1 MKIIFAGTP
10 DFAAKHLEIVLH
22 SKHEVL
28 SVLTQ
33 PDRESGRGKKINLS
47 PVKQTA
53 LDNNIDVYQPESLKT
68 KEVFDKLK
76 NIDPD
81 LILVVAYGLLLPK
94 DILELPKFGC
104 VNIHASLLPRW
115 RGASPM
121 EHAIMSGDKNI
132 GVSYMEMSQG
142 LDEGPVYEMHEC
154 SLEQNDTLSTVE
166 ERFIQ
171 LSEKKLVSF
180 LDNLES
186 GTIKHQAQDET
197 KATFSP
203 KIDKRLLQIDWQGN
217 SSTEIIRKIN
227 ALSSKYGTHTFL
239 GGKRIKIHRAQN
251 FESDVNLDPGYISI
265 KDDQLVVFCK
275 DASAILIEQVQ
286 MEGKNIVSG
295 KDFIAGYI
303 GLIRENENFPRNKVM
318 G

>member
-53 LDNNIDVYQPESLKT
+53 LDNDIDVYQPESLKT

-76 NIDPD
+76 NTDPD

-121 EHAIMSGDKNI
+121 EHAIMSGDENI
-132 GVSYMEMSQG
+132 GISYMEMSQG

-154 SLEQNDTLSTVE
+154 PLEQNDTLSKVE
-166 ERFIQ
+166 EKFIQ

-186 GTIKHQAQDET
+186 GTINHQAQDET

-286 MEGKNIVSG
+286 MEGKNKVSG

-303 GLIRENENFPRNKVM
+303 GLIRENENFELTIQ
-318 G
+318 

>member
-10 DFAAKHLEIVLH
+10 DFAARHLEIVLH

-53 LDNNIDVYQPESLKT
+53 LDNDIDVYQPESLKT

-76 NIDPD
+76 NTDPD

-132 GVSYMEMSQG
+132 GISYMEMSQG

-154 SLEQNDTLSTVE
+154 PLEQNDTLSRVE
-166 ERFIQ
+166 EKFIQ

-286 MEGKNIVSG
+286 MEGKNKVSG

-303 GLIRENENFPRNKVM
+303 GLIRENENFELTIQ
-318 G
+318 

>member
-1 MKIIFAGTP
+1 
-10 DFAAKHLEIVLH
+10 
-22 SKHEVL
+22 
-28 SVLTQ
+28 
-33 PDRESGRGKKINLS
+33 
-47 PVKQTA
+47 
-53 LDNNIDVYQPESLKT
+53 
-68 KEVFDKLK
+68 
-76 NIDPD
+76 
-81 LILVVAYGLLLPK
+81 
-94 DILELPKFGC
+94 
-104 VNIHASLLPRW
+104 
-115 RGASPM
+115 
-121 EHAIMSGDKNI
+121 
-132 GVSYMEMSQG
+132 MEMSQG

-154 SLEQNDTLSTVE
+154 PLEQNDTLSSVE
-166 ERFIQ
+166 EKFIQ
-171 LSEKKLVSF
+171 LSEKKLVPF

-186 GTIKHQAQDET
+186 GNIKHQAQDEN

-286 MEGKNIVSG
+286 MEGKNKVSG

-303 GLIRENENFPRNKVM
+303 GLIRENENFELTIQ
-318 G
+318 

>member
-53 LDNNIDVYQPESLKT
+53 LDNDLDVYQPESLKT

-76 NIDPD
+76 NTDPD

-132 GVSYMEMSQG
+132 GISYMEMSQG

-154 SLEQNDTLSTVE
+154 PLEQNDTLSRVE
-166 ERFIQ
+166 EKFIQ

-186 GTIKHQAQDET
+186 GTINHQAQDET

-286 MEGKNIVSG
+286 MEGKNKFSG

-303 GLIRENENFPRNKVM
+303 GLIRENENFELTIQ
-318 G
+318 

>member
-53 LDNNIDVYQPESLKT
+53 LDNDIDVYQPESLKT

-76 NIDPD
+76 NTDPD

-132 GVSYMEMSQG
+132 GISYMEMSQG

-154 SLEQNDTLSTVE
+154 PLEQNDTLSRVE
-166 ERFIQ
+166 EKFIQ

-180 LDNLES
+180 LDKLES

-286 MEGKNIVSG
+286 MEGKNKVSG

-303 GLIRENENFPRNKVM
+303 GLIRENENFELTIQ
-318 G
+318 

>member
-217 SSTEIIRKIN
+217 SSREIIRKIN

-303 GLIRENENFPRNKVM
+303 GLIRENENFELTIQ
-318 G
+318 

>member
-76 NIDPD
+76 NTDPD

-132 GVSYMEMSQG
+132 GISYMEMSQG

-154 SLEQNDTLSTVE
+154 PLEQNDTLSRVE
-166 ERFIQ
+166 EKFIQ

-186 GTIKHQAQDET
+186 GTINHQAQDET

-286 MEGKNIVSG
+286 MEGKNKVSG

-303 GLIRENENFPRNKVM
+303 GLIRENENFELTIQ
-318 G
+318 

>member
-10 DFAAKHLEIVLH
+10 DFAAKHLEIVLQ
-22 SKHEVL
+22 SKHKVL

-33 PDRESGRGKKINLS
+33 PDRKSGRGKKINFS
-47 PVKQTA
+47 PVKKTA
-53 LDNNIDVYQPESLKT
+53 LDNDISVYQPESLKAE
-68 KEVFDKLK
+68 KVFSSLK
-76 NIDPD
+76 NIAPD
-81 LILVVAYGLLLPK
+81 LILVVAYGLLVPK
-94 DILELPKFGC
+94 NILELPKHGC

-121 EHAIMSGDKNI
+121 EHAIMSGDRNI
-132 GVSYMEMSQG
+132 GISYMEMSEG

-154 SLEQNDTLSTVE
+154 QLEQNDTLSIVE
-166 ERFIQ
+166 EKFIR

-180 LDNLES
+180 LDNIES

-203 KIDKRLLQIDWQGN
+203 KIDKKLLQIDWQGD
-217 SSTEIIRKIN
+217 SSIEIIRKIN
-227 ALSSKYGTHTFL
+227 ALGSKYGTHSFL
-239 GGKRIKIHRAQN
+239 GGKRIKIHKAQS
-251 FESDVNLDPGYISI
+251 FESDSNLDPGYISI
-265 KDDQLVVFCK
+265 KDGQLVVFCK

-286 MEGKNIVSG
+286 MEGKNKVSG

-303 GLIRENENFPRNKVM
+303 NLIRENENFELTIQ
-318 G
+318 

>member
-53 LDNNIDVYQPESLKT
+53 LDNDIDVYQPESLKT

-76 NIDPD
+76 NTDPD

-132 GVSYMEMSQG
+132 GISYMEMSQG

-154 SLEQNDTLSTVE
+154 PLEQNDTLSRVE
-166 ERFIQ
+166 EKFIQ

-239 GGKRIKIHRAQN
+239 GGKRIKIHKAQN
-251 FESDVNLDPGYISI
+251 FESHVNLDPGYISI

-286 MEGKNIVSG
+286 MEGKNKVSG

-303 GLIRENENFPRNKVM
+303 GLIRENENFELTIQ
-318 G
+318 

>member
-22 SKHEVL
+22 SNHEVL

-53 LDNNIDVYQPESLKT
+53 LDNDIDVYQPESLKT

-76 NIDPD
+76 NTDPD

-132 GVSYMEMSQG
+132 GISYMEMSQG

-154 SLEQNDTLSTVE
+154 PLEQNDTLSSVE
-166 ERFIQ
+166 EKFIQ
-171 LSEKKLVSF
+171 LSEKKLVPF

-186 GTIKHQAQDET
+186 GTIKHQAQDEN

-203 KIDKRLLQIDWQGN
+203 KIDKKLLQIDWQGN

-251 FESDVNLDPGYISI
+251 FKSDVNLDPGYISI

-286 MEGKNIVSG
+286 MEGKNKVSG

-303 GLIRENENFPRNKVM
+303 GLIRENENFELTIQ
-318 G
+318 

>member
-53 LDNNIDVYQPESLKT
+53 LNNDIDVYQPESLKS
-68 KEVFDKLK
+68 KEVFGKLK
-76 NIDPD
+76 NTDPD

-94 DILELPKFGC
+94 DILALPKFGC

-132 GVSYMEMSQG
+132 GISYMEMSQG

-154 SLEQNDTLSTVE
+154 PLEQNDTLSRVE
-166 ERFIQ
+166 EKFIQ

-286 MEGKNIVSG
+286 MEGKNKVSG

-303 GLIRENENFPRNKVM
+303 GLIRENENFELTIQ
-318 G
+318 

>member
-76 NIDPD
+76 NTDPD

-104 VNIHASLLPRW
+104 INIHASLLPRW

-132 GVSYMEMSQG
+132 GISYMEMSQG

-154 SLEQNDTLSTVE
+154 PLEQNDTLSRVE
-166 ERFIQ
+166 EKFIQ

-186 GTIKHQAQDET
+186 GTINHQAQDET

-286 MEGKNIVSG
+286 MEGKNKVSG

-303 GLIRENENFPRNKVM
+303 GLIRENENFELTIQ
-318 G
+318 

>member
-53 LDNNIDVYQPESLKT
+53 LDNDIDVYQPESLKT

-76 NIDPD
+76 NTDPD

-154 SLEQNDTLSTVE
+154 PLEQNDTLSRVE
-166 ERFIQ
+166 EKFIQ

-186 GTIKHQAQDET
+186 GTINHQAQDET

-251 FESDVNLDPGYISI
+251 FESDIILDPGYISI

-286 MEGKNIVSG
+286 MEGKNKVSG

-303 GLIRENENFPRNKVM
+303 GLIRENENFELTIQ
-318 G
+318 

>member
-10 DFAAKHLEIVLH
+10 NFAAKHLEIILQ
-22 SKHEVL
+22 SKHKVL

-53 LDNNIDVYQPESLKT
+53 LDNDIDVYQPVSLKT
-68 KEVFDKLK
+68 EEVFYKLK
-76 NIDPD
+76 NTDPD

-121 EHAIMSGDKNI
+121 EHAIMSGDNNI
-132 GVSYMEMSQG
+132 GISYMEMSQG

-154 SLEQNDTLSTVE
+154 SLEQNDTLSSVE
-166 ERFIQ
+166 EKFIQ

-180 LDNLES
+180 LDKLES

-197 KATFSP
+197 KVTFSP
-203 KIDKRLLQIDWQGN
+203 KIEKKLLQIDWQGN
-217 SSTEIIRKIN
+217 SSIEIIRKIN

-239 GGKRIKIHRAQN
+239 GGKRIKIHKAQS
-251 FESDVNLDPGYISI
+251 FESDIILDPGYISI

-286 MEGKNIVSG
+286 MEGKNKVSG

-303 GLIRENENFPRNKVM
+303 GLIRENENFELTIQ
-318 G
+318 

>member
-53 LDNNIDVYQPESLKT
+53 LDNDIDVYQPESLKT

-76 NIDPD
+76 NTDPY

-132 GVSYMEMSQG
+132 GISYMEMSQG

-154 SLEQNDTLSTVE
+154 PLEQNDTLSRVE
-166 ERFIQ
+166 EKFIQ

-186 GTIKHQAQDET
+186 GTINHQAQDET

-286 MEGKNIVSG
+286 MEGKNKVSG

-303 GLIRENENFPRNKVM
+303 GLIRENENFELTIQ
-318 G
+318 

>member
-22 SKHEVL
+22 SKHKVL

-53 LDNNIDVYQPESLKT
+53 LDNDIDVYQPESLKT

-76 NIDPD
+76 NTDPD

-94 DILELPKFGC
+94 DILALPKFGC

-132 GVSYMEMSQG
+132 GISYMEMSQG

-154 SLEQNDTLSTVE
+154 PLEQNDTLSRVE
-166 ERFIQ
+166 EKFIQ

-227 ALSSKYGTHTFL
+227 ALSSKYGVHTFL
-239 GGKRIKIHRAQN
+239 GGKRIKIHRAQII
-251 FESDVNLDPGYISI
+251 ESDINLDPGYISI

-286 MEGKNIVSG
+286 MEGKNKVSG

-303 GLIRENENFPRNKVM
+303 DPIRENENFELTIQ
-318 G
+318 

>member
-53 LDNNIDVYQPESLKT
+53 LDNDIDVYQPESLKS
-68 KEVFDKLK
+68 KEVFGKLK
-76 NIDPD
+76 NTDPD

-132 GVSYMEMSQG
+132 GISYMEMSQG

-154 SLEQNDTLSTVE
+154 PLGKNDTLSMVE
-166 ERFIQ
+166 EKFIQ

-186 GTIKHQAQDET
+186 GTINHQAQDET

-227 ALSSKYGTHTFL
+227 ALGSKYGTHTFL
-239 GGKRIKIHRAQN
+239 GGKRIKIHKAQI
-251 FESDVNLDPGYISI
+251 FESDINLDPGYISI

-286 MEGKNIVSG
+286 MEGKNKVSG
-295 KDFIAGYI
+295 KDFMAGYI
-303 GLIRENENFPRNKVM
+303 SLIRENEKFELTNQ
-318 G
+318 

>member
-53 LDNNIDVYQPESLKT
+53 LDNDIDVYQPESLKT

-76 NIDPD
+76 NTDPD

-94 DILELPKFGC
+94 GILELPKFGC

-132 GVSYMEMSQG
+132 GISYMEMSQG

-154 SLEQNDTLSTVE
+154 PLEQNDTLSRVE
-166 ERFIQ
+166 EKFIQ

-186 GTIKHQAQDET
+186 GTINHQAQDET

-286 MEGKNIVSG
+286 MEGKNKVSG

-303 GLIRENENFPRNKVM
+303 GLIRENENFELTIQ
-318 G
+318 

>member
-53 LDNNIDVYQPESLKT
+53 LDNDIDVYQPESLKT

-76 NIDPD
+76 NADPD

-121 EHAIMSGDKNI
+121 EHAIMSGDRNI
-132 GVSYMEMSQG
+132 GISYMEMSQG

-154 SLEQNDTLSTVE
+154 PLGKNDTLSMVE
-166 ERFIQ
+166 EKFIQ

-186 GTIKHQAQDET
+186 GAIKHQAQDET

-286 MEGKNIVSG
+286 MEGKNKVSG

-303 GLIRENENFPRNKVM
+303 SLIGENEKFELTVQ
-318 G
+318 

>member
-10 DFAAKHLEIVLH
+10 DFAAKHLEIVLQ

-53 LDNNIDVYQPESLKT
+53 LDNGIDVYQPESLKT
-68 KEVFDKLK
+68 KEVFNKLK
-76 NIDPD
+76 NVDPD

-132 GVSYMEMSQG
+132 GISYMEMSQG

-154 SLEQNDTLSTVE
+154 PLEQNDTLSRVE
-166 ERFIQ
+166 EKFIQ

-186 GTIKHQAQDET
+186 GTINHQAQDET

-203 KIDKRLLQIDWQGN
+203 KIDKRLLQIDWKGN
-217 SSTEIIRKIN
+217 SSKEIIRKIN
-227 ALSSKYGTHTFL
+227 ALSSKYGVHTFL
-239 GGKRIKIHRAQN
+239 GGKRIKIHTAQS
-251 FESDVNLDPGYISI
+251 F
-265 KDDQLVVFCK
+265 
-275 DASAILIEQVQ
+275 
-286 MEGKNIVSG
+286 
-295 KDFIAGYI
+295 
-303 GLIRENENFPRNKVM
+303 
-318 G
+318 

>member
-10 DFAAKHLEIVLH
+10 DFAAKHLEIILQ
-22 SKHEVL
+22 SNHEVL
-28 SVLTQ
+28 RVLTQ

-53 LDNNIDVYQPESLKT
+53 LDNDIDVYQPESLKT

-76 NIDPD
+76 NTDPD

-132 GVSYMEMSQG
+132 GISYMEMSQG

-154 SLEQNDTLSTVE
+154 PLEQNDTLSRVE
-166 ERFIQ
+166 EKFIQ

-180 LDNLES
+180 LNNLES
-186 GTIKHQAQDET
+186 GTINHQAQDET

-265 KDDQLVVFCK
+265 KDDQLIVFCK

-286 MEGKNIVSG
+286 MEGKNKVSG

-303 GLIRENENFPRNKVM
+303 SLIRENENFELTIQ
-318 G
+318 

>member
-1 MKIIFAGTP
+1 MYKRQ
-10 DFAAKHLEIVLH
+10 VLH

-53 LDNNIDVYQPESLKT
+53 LDNDLDVYQPESLKT

-76 NIDPD
+76 NTDPD

-94 DILELPKFGC
+94 DILEMPKFGC

-132 GVSYMEMSQG
+132 GISYMEMSQG

-154 SLEQNDTLSTVE
+154 PLEQNDTLSRVE
-166 ERFIQ
+166 EKFIQ

-186 GTIKHQAQDET
+186 GTINHQAQDET

-286 MEGKNIVSG
+286 MEGKNKFSG

-303 GLIRENENFPRNKVM
+303 GLIRENENFELTIQ
-318 G
+318 

>member
-1 MKIIFAGTP
+1 MKIVFAGTP
-10 DFAAKHLEIVLH
+10 DFAAKHLEIVLQ

-53 LDNNIDVYQPESLKT
+53 LDNDISIYQPESLRTEK
-68 KEVFDKLK
+68 VFSNLK
-76 NIDPD
+76 NIAPD
-81 LILVVAYGLLLPK
+81 LILVVAYGLLVPK
-94 DILELPKFGC
+94 NILELPKHGC

-121 EHAIMSGDKNI
+121 EHAIMSGDRNI
-132 GVSYMEMSQG
+132 GISYMEMSEG

-154 SLEQNDTLSTVE
+154 QLEQNDTLSIVE
-166 ERFIQ
+166 EKFIR

-180 LDNLES
+180 LDNIES

-203 KIDKRLLQIDWQGN
+203 KIDKKLLQIDWQGD
-217 SSTEIIRKIN
+217 SSIEIIRKIN
-227 ALSSKYGTHTFL
+227 ALGSKYGTHSFL
-239 GGKRIKIHRAQN
+239 GGKRIKIHKAQS
-251 FESDVNLDPGYISI
+251 FESDNNLDPGYISI
-265 KDDQLVVFCK
+265 KDGQLVVFCK

-286 MEGKNIVSG
+286 MEGKNKVSG

-303 GLIRENENFPRNKVM
+303 NLIRENENFELTIR
-318 G
+318 

>member
-10 DFAAKHLEIVLH
+10 DFAAKHLEIVLQ
-22 SKHEVL
+22 SKHKVL

-33 PDRESGRGKKINLS
+33 PDRKSGRGKKINFS
-47 PVKQTA
+47 PVKKTA
-53 LDNNIDVYQPESLKT
+53 LDNDISVYQPESLKAE
-68 KEVFDKLK
+68 KVFSSLK
-76 NIDPD
+76 NIAPD
-81 LILVVAYGLLLPK
+81 LILVVAYGLLVPK
-94 DILELPKFGC
+94 NILELPKHGC

-121 EHAIMSGDKNI
+121 EHAIMSGDRNI
-132 GVSYMEMSQG
+132 GISYMEMSEG

-154 SLEQNDTLSTVE
+154 QLEQNDTLSIVE
-166 ERFIQ
+166 EKFIR

-180 LDNLES
+180 LDNIES

-203 KIDKRLLQIDWQGN
+203 KIDKKLLQIDWQGD
-217 SSTEIIRKIN
+217 SSIEIIRKIN
-227 ALSSKYGTHTFL
+227 ALGSKYGTHSFL
-239 GGKRIKIHRAQN
+239 GGKRIKIHKAQS
-251 FESDVNLDPGYISI
+251 FESDSNLDPGYISI
-265 KDDQLVVFCK
+265 KDGQLIVFCK

-286 MEGKNIVSG
+286 MEGKNKVSG

-303 GLIRENENFPRNKVM
+303 NLIRENENFELTIQ
-318 G
+318 

>member
-53 LDNNIDVYQPESLKT
+53 LDNDIDVYQPESLKT

-76 NIDPD
+76 NTDPD

-154 SLEQNDTLSTVE
+154 PLEQNDTLSRVE
-166 ERFIQ
+166 EKFIQ

-186 GTIKHQAQDET
+186 GTINHQAQDET

-251 FESDVNLDPGYISI
+251 FESDIILDPGYISI

-286 MEGKNIVSG
+286 MEGKNKVSG
-295 KDFIAGYI
+295 KDFISGYI
-303 GLIRENENFPRNKVM
+303 GLIRENENFELTIQ
-318 G
+318 

>member
-53 LDNNIDVYQPESLKT
+53 LDNDIDLYQPETLKT

-76 NIDPD
+76 NTDPD

-94 DILELPKFGC
+94 DILALPKFGC

-132 GVSYMEMSQG
+132 GISYMEMSQG

-154 SLEQNDTLSTVE
+154 PLEQNDTLPIVE
-166 ERFIQ
+166 EKFIQ

-186 GTIKHQAQDET
+186 GTINHQAQDET

-227 ALSSKYGTHTFL
+227 ALSSKYGVHTFL

-286 MEGKNIVSG
+286 MEGKNKVSG

-303 GLIRENENFPRNKVM
+303 GLIRENENFELTIQ
-318 G
+318 

>member
-53 LDNNIDVYQPESLKT
+53 LDNDIDVYQPESLKT
-68 KEVFDKLK
+68 EEVFDKLK
-76 NIDPD
+76 NTDPD

-132 GVSYMEMSQG
+132 GISYMEMSQG

-154 SLEQNDTLSTVE
+154 PLEQNDTLSRVE
-166 ERFIQ
+166 EKFIQ

-186 GTIKHQAQDET
+186 GTINHQAQDET

-227 ALSSKYGTHTFL
+227 ALSSKYGVHTFL

-275 DASAILIEQVQ
+275 DASAILIEQIQ
-286 MEGKNIVSG
+286 MEGKNKVSG

-303 GLIRENENFPRNKVM
+303 GLIRENENFELTIQ
-318 G
+318 

>member
-28 SVLTQ
+28 SVITQ
-33 PDRESGRGKKINLS
+33 PDRKSGRGKKINLS

-303 GLIRENENFPRNKVM
+303 GLIRENENFELTIR
-318 G
+318 

>member
-10 DFAAKHLEIVLH
+10 DFAAKHLEIVLQ

-53 LDNNIDVYQPESLKT
+53 LDNDIDVYQPESLKT

-76 NIDPD
+76 NTDPD

-121 EHAIMSGDKNI
+121 EHAIMSGDNNI
-132 GVSYMEMSQG
+132 GISYMEMSQG

-154 SLEQNDTLSTVE
+154 PLEQNDTLSRVE
-166 ERFIQ
+166 EKFIQ

-186 GTIKHQAQDET
+186 GTINHQAQDET

-239 GGKRIKIHRAQN
+239 GGKRIKIHKAQS
-251 FESDVNLDPGYISI
+251 FESDIILDPGYISI

-286 MEGKNIVSG
+286 MEGKNKVSG

-303 GLIRENENFPRNKVM
+303 DLIRENENFELTIQ
-318 G
+318 

>member
-76 NIDPD
+76 NTDPD

-132 GVSYMEMSQG
+132 GISYMEMSQG

-154 SLEQNDTLSTVE
+154 PLEQNDTLSRVE
-166 ERFIQ
+166 EKFIQ

-286 MEGKNIVSG
+286 MEGKNKVSG

-303 GLIRENENFPRNKVM
+303 GLIRENENFELTIQ
-318 G
+318 

>member
-10 DFAAKHLEIVLH
+10 DFAAKHLEIVLQ

-47 PVKQTA
+47 PVKKTA
-53 LDNNIDVYQPESLKT
+53 LDNGIDVYQPESLKT
-68 KEVFDKLK
+68 KEVFNKLK
-76 NIDPD
+76 NTDPD

-104 VNIHASLLPRW
+104 VNIHASLLPKW

-132 GVSYMEMSQG
+132 GISYMEMSQG

-154 SLEQNDTLSTVE
+154 PLEQNDTLSRVE
-166 ERFIQ
+166 EKFIQ

-239 GGKRIKIHRAQN
+239 GGKRIKIHKAQN
-251 FESDVNLDPGYISI
+251 FETDVNLDPGYISI
-265 KDDQLVVFCK
+265 TDDQLVVFCK

-286 MEGKNIVSG
+286 MEGKNKVSG

-303 GLIRENENFPRNKVM
+303 GLIRENENFELTIR
-318 G
+318 

>member
-10 DFAAKHLEIVLH
+10 DFAAKHLEIVLQ

-53 LDNNIDVYQPESLKT
+53 LDNDIDVYQPESLKT

-76 NIDPD
+76 NTDPD

-132 GVSYMEMSQG
+132 GISYMEMSQG

-154 SLEQNDTLSTVE
+154 PLEQNDTLSSVE
-166 ERFIQ
+166 EKFIQ

-186 GTIKHQAQDET
+186 GNIEHQAQDET

-227 ALSSKYGTHTFL
+227 ALSSKYGVHTFL

-251 FESDVNLDPGYISI
+251 FESDINLDPGYISI

-286 MEGKNIVSG
+286 MEGKNKVSG

-303 GLIRENENFPRNKVM
+303 GLIRENKNFELTIQ
-318 G
+318 